1 MPAPNPSLSKSSFL
15 LRQRAAGWW
24 LLVLLVLAPWL
35 GNLHAVLHPAAP
47 PGGWIG
53 QHHAAADASGR
64 PGGDADATP
73 VQASRPHGLQRL
85 FGSHDAGDC
94 RVYDQLLHADALPHA
109 PPLLVVAAVWKAIR
123 FAAPPQPSPSCG
135 SAVFEARAPPPTR

>member
-1 MPAPNPSLSKSSFL
+1 MPARTLPFRKSSIL

-35 GNLHAVLHPAAP
+35 GNLHAVLHPVAP
-47 PGGWIG
+47 PGGWIA

-64 PGGDADATP
+64 PAGDADATP
-73 VQASRPHGLQRL
+73 VQAGRPHGLQRL

-109 PPLLVVAAVWKAIR
+109 PPPVVAAVWKAIR
-123 FAAPPQPSPSCG
+123 FVAPPQPQRSCG